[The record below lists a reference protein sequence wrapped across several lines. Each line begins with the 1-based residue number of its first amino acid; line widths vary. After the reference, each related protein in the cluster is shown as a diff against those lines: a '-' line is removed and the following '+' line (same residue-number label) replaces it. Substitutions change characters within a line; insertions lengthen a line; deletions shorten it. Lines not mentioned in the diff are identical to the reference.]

1 MSYQSSSEEQMWAL
15 KEFLAKTWKIIV
27 AVIVIGLLAYYG
39 WSYYQSNQVKKLEQM
54 SDRYEQLVKQLDQ
67 TKLESVNDL
76 VAFAKEDDT
85 VYHVFADLFAAKF
98 YIEVKK
104 DYAGAQALL
113 NDALSKTKAEPV
125 KSMITI
131 RIARVQYQ
139 QNQYQ
144 ESLATLDK
152 VNNEAWEPVINEI
165 RGDILTKMSR
175 YAEAVDAYKIA
186 LKSAAMISS
195 EPNIKIKLN
204 QAEYLQA
211 KQTIEQDKQTAE
223 EKAEQED
230 QSKTET
236 EENKN

>member
-67 TKLESVNDL
+67 TKPESVNDL
-76 VAFAKEDDT
+76 VAFAKEGDT
-85 VYHVFADLFAAKF
+85 VYNVFADLFAAKF

-104 DYAGAQALL
+104 DYVGAQALL

>member
-39 WSYYQSNQVKKLEQM
+39 WNYYQSNQVKKLEQM

-67 TKLESVNDL
+67 TKPESVNDL
-76 VAFAKEDDT
+76 VAFAKEGDS
-85 VYHVFADLFAAKF
+85 VYNVFADLFAAKF
-98 YIEVKK
+98 YIEVTK

-113 NDALSKTKAEPV
+113 TDALSKTKAEPV
-125 KSMITI
+125 KSVINI

-211 KQTIEQDKQTAE
+211 KQTVEQDKQTAE

>member
-39 WSYYQSNQVKKLEQM
+39 WNYYQSNQVKKLEQM

-67 TKLESVNDL
+67 TKPESVNDL
-76 VAFAKEDDT
+76 VAFAKEGDS
-85 VYHVFADLFAAKF
+85 VYNVFADLFAAKF
-98 YIEVKK
+98 YIEVTK

-113 NDALSKTKAEPV
+113 TDALSKTKAEPV
-125 KSMITI
+125 KSVINI

-175 YAEAVDAYKIA
+175 YAEAIDAYKIA

-211 KQTIEQDKQTAE
+211 KQTVEQDKQTAE

>member
-39 WSYYQSNQVKKLEQM
+39 WNYYQSNQVKKLEQM

-67 TKLESVNDL
+67 TKPESVNDL
-76 VAFAKEDDT
+76 VAFAKEGDS
-85 VYHVFADLFAAKF
+85 VYNVFADLFAAKF
-98 YIEVKK
+98 YIEVTK

-113 NDALSKTKAEPV
+113 TDALSKTKAEPV
-125 KSMITI
+125 KSVINI

-175 YAEAVDAYKIA
+175 YAEAIEAYKIA

-211 KQTIEQDKQTAE
+211 KQIVEQDKQTAE

>member
-39 WSYYQSNQVKKLEQM
+39 WNYYQSNQVKKLEQM

-67 TKLESVNDL
+67 TKPESVNDL
-76 VAFAKEDDT
+76 VAFAKEGDS
-85 VYHVFADLFAAKF
+85 VYNVFADLFAAKF
-98 YIEVKK
+98 YIEVTK

-113 NDALSKTKAEPV
+113 TDALSKTKAEPV
-125 KSMITI
+125 KSVINI

-175 YAEAVDAYKIA
+175 YAEAIDAYKIA

-211 KQTIEQDKQTAE
+211 KQIVEQDKQTAE

>member
-39 WSYYQSNQVKKLEQM
+39 WNYYQSNQVKKLEQM

-67 TKLESVNDL
+67 TKPESVNDL
-76 VAFAKEDDT
+76 VAFAKEGDS
-85 VYHVFADLFAAKF
+85 VYNVFADLFAAKF
-98 YIEVKK
+98 YIEVTK

-113 NDALSKTKAEPV
+113 TNALSKTKAEPV
-125 KSMITI
+125 KSVINI

-211 KQTIEQDKQTAE
+211 KQTVEQDKQTAE

>member
-67 TKLESVNDL
+67 TKPESVNDL
-76 VAFAKEDDT
+76 VAFAKEGDT
-85 VYHVFADLFAAKF
+85 VYNVFADLFAAKF

>member
-1 MSYQSSSEEQMWAL
+1 MWAL

-39 WSYYQSNQVKKLEQM
+39 WNYCQSNQVKKLEQM

-67 TKLESVNDL
+67 TKPESVNDL
-76 VAFAKEDDT
+76 VAFAKEGDS
-85 VYHVFADLFAAKF
+85 VYNVFADLFAAKF
-98 YIEVKK
+98 YIEVTK

-113 NDALSKTKAEPV
+113 TDALSKTKAEPV
-125 KSMITI
+125 KSVINI

-211 KQTIEQDKQTAE
+211 KQTVEQDKQTAE

>member
-39 WSYYQSNQVKKLEQM
+39 WNYYQSNQVKKLEQM

-67 TKLESVNDL
+67 TKPESVNDL
-76 VAFAKEDDT
+76 VAFAKEGDS
-85 VYHVFADLFAAKF
+85 VYNVFADLFAAKF
-98 YIEVKK
+98 YIEVTK

-113 NDALSKTKAEPV
+113 TDALSKTKAEPV
-125 KSMITI
+125 KSVINI

-211 KQTIEQDKQTAE
+211 KQTVEQDKQAAE

>member
-39 WSYYQSNQVKKLEQM
+39 WNYYQSNQVKKLEQM

-67 TKLESVNDL
+67 TKPESVNDL
-76 VAFAKEDDT
+76 VAFAKEGDS
-85 VYHVFADLFAAKF
+85 VYNVFADLFAAKF
-98 YIEVKK
+98 YIEVTK

-113 NDALSKTKAEPV
+113 TDALSKTKAEPV
-125 KSMITI
+125 KSVINI

-175 YAEAVDAYKIA
+175 YAEAIDAYKIA

-195 EPNIKIKLN
+195 ELNIKIKLN

-211 KQTIEQDKQTAE
+211 KQTVEQDKQTAE

>member
-39 WSYYQSNQVKKLEQM
+39 WNYYQSNQVKKLEQM

-67 TKLESVNDL
+67 TKPESVNDL
-76 VAFAKEDDT
+76 VAFAKEGDS
-85 VYHVFADLFAAKF
+85 VYNVFADLFAAKF
-98 YIEVKK
+98 YIEVTK

-113 NDALSKTKAEPV
+113 TDALSKTKAEPV
-125 KSMITI
+125 KSVINI

-211 KQTIEQDKQTAE
+211 KQIVEQDKQTAE

>member
-1 MSYQSSSEEQMWAL
+1 MSYQSSSEEQIWAL

-39 WSYYQSNQVKKLEQM
+39 WNYYQSNQVKKLEQM

-67 TKLESVNDL
+67 TKPESVNDL
-76 VAFAKEDDT
+76 VAFAKEGDS
-85 VYHVFADLFAAKF
+85 VYNVFADLFAAKF
-98 YIEVKK
+98 YIEVTK

-113 NDALSKTKAEPV
+113 TDALSKTKAEPV
-125 KSMITI
+125 KSVINI

-211 KQTIEQDKQTAE
+211 KQTVEQDKQTAE

>member
-39 WSYYQSNQVKKLEQM
+39 WNYYQSNQVKKLEQM

-67 TKLESVNDL
+67 TKPESVNDL
-76 VAFAKEDDT
+76 VAFAKEGDS
-85 VYHVFADLFAAKF
+85 VYNVFADLFAAKF
-98 YIEVKK
+98 YIEVTK

-113 NDALSKTKAEPV
+113 TDALSKTKAEPI
-125 KSMITI
+125 KSVINI

-211 KQTIEQDKQTAE
+211 KQTVEQDKQTAE

>member
-1 MSYQSSSEEQMWAL
+1 MWAL

-39 WSYYQSNQVKKLEQM
+39 WNYYQSNQVKKLEQM

-67 TKLESVNDL
+67 TKPESVNDL
-76 VAFAKEDDT
+76 VAFAKEGDS
-85 VYHVFADLFAAKF
+85 VYNVFADLFAAKF
-98 YIEVKK
+98 YIEVTK

-113 NDALSKTKAEPV
+113 TDALSKTKAEPV
-125 KSMITI
+125 KSVINI

-211 KQTIEQDKQTAE
+211 KQTVEQDKQTAE

>member
-67 TKLESVNDL
+67 TKPESVNDL

-85 VYHVFADLFAAKF
+85 VYNVFADLFAAKF

>member
-39 WSYYQSNQVKKLEQM
+39 WNYYQSNQVKKLEQM

-67 TKLESVNDL
+67 TKPESVNDL
-76 VAFAKEDDT
+76 VAFAKEGDS

-98 YIEVKK
+98 YIEVTK

-113 NDALSKTKAEPV
+113 TDALSKTKAEPV
-125 KSMITI
+125 KSVINI

-211 KQTIEQDKQTAE
+211 KQTVEQDKQTAE

>member
-39 WSYYQSNQVKKLEQM
+39 WNYYQSNQVKKLEKM

-67 TKLESVNDL
+67 TKPESVNDL
-76 VAFAKEDDT
+76 VAFAKEGDS
-85 VYHVFADLFAAKF
+85 VYNVFADLFAAKF
-98 YIEVKK
+98 YIEVTK

-113 NDALSKTKAEPV
+113 TDALSKTKAEPV
-125 KSMITI
+125 KSVINI

-175 YAEAVDAYKIA
+175 YAEAIDAYKIA

-211 KQTIEQDKQTAE
+211 KQTVEQDKQTAE

>member
-1 MSYQSSSEEQMWAL
+1 MWAL

-39 WSYYQSNQVKKLEQM
+39 WNYYQSNQVKKLEQM

-67 TKLESVNDL
+67 TKPESVNDL
-76 VAFAKEDDT
+76 VAFAKEGDS
-85 VYHVFADLFAAKF
+85 VYNVFADLFAAKF
-98 YIEVKK
+98 YIEVTK

-113 NDALSKTKAEPV
+113 TDALSKTKAEPI
-125 KSMITI
+125 KSVINI

-211 KQTIEQDKQTAE
+211 KQTVEQDKQTAE